1 MTHRLSGARP
11 LTVGIDVGG
20 TNIRASVIDNSGEVL
35 DTVQAPTPHSARA
48 LEDALARSVRELC
61 NRHPIGAVGLAVAGF
76 ITADRTTVRFA
87 PHLPWQDTPVA
98 QRLTERLEL
107 PVILEH
113 DANAAMWAE
122 YRFGAAAGG
131 HNVVLVAIGTG
142 IGAALLIDGR
152 LYRGTHGV
160 APELGHLQVV
170 PEGRACPCG
179 KRGCWERY
187 CSGTALADTAIEM
200 LATDPVRSVLAK
212 DVYRDP
218 GSLTGRRVAGAAQD
232 GDPLAVRVM
241 ADFARWLGLGLA
253 FVSDIFDPDLVV
265 IAGGVSSSAP
275 LFLDEAREEYARA
288 VTGAGHRPLARIRTT
303 QLGEAAGMIGAA
315 DLARGALIESEHK
328 NSRVARSR

>member
-1 MTHRLSGARP
+1 MSQSSTHP
-11 LTVGIDVGG
+11 LTVGVDVGG
-20 TNIRASVIDNSGEVL
+20 TNIRASVVDADGEVL

-48 LEDALARSVRELC
+48 LEAAIDRSVRELAR
-61 NRHPIGAVGLAVAGF
+61 RHVIAAVGLAVAGF
-76 ITADRTTVRFA
+76 ISADRSTVRFA
-87 PHLPWQDTPVA
+87 PHLPWQDAPVA
-98 QRLTERLEL
+98 QRLTARLEL

-113 DANAAMWAE
+113 DANAAGWAE

-131 HNVVLVAIGTG
+131 HTVVLVAIGTG

-152 LYRGTHGV
+152 LYRGSHGV

-170 PEGRACPCG
+170 PDGRACPCG

-200 LATDPVRSVLAK
+200 LATDPVRSVLAR
-212 DVYRDP
+212 DVIRDP

-232 GDPLAVRVM
+232 GDRLAVRVM
-241 ADFARWLGLGLA
+241 SDFARWLGLGLA

-275 LFLDEAREEYARA
+275 LFLDEAREHYASA
-288 VTGAGHRPLARIRTT
+288 VTGSGHRPLARLRTT

-315 DLARGALIESEHK
+315 ELARAAIGTPLAGTPG
-328 NSRVARSR
+328 R